1 MQAATSTNK
10 ILTAEM
16 ASRDAETHVNNA
28 ILYRLP
34 GTKTDI
40 EDVTE
45 LMRVTLLK
53 NLDKPT
59 KAFRLGKKNEY
70 SQVRP
75 IKLVFSDEQDKWN
88 FIKRANHG
96 QRSDKMFCKKNVTKE
111 QRNEEYRLR
120 GQIRILWT
128 EQEGSGGYR
137 IKNLS
142 IEKKKTLLRNWEKLN
157 SDGTSSQTEQ

>member
-16 ASRDAETHVNNA
+16 ASRDAATHVNNA

-75 IKLVFSDEQDKWN
+75 IKLVFSDEQNK
-88 FIKRANHG
+88 
-96 QRSDKMFCKKNVTKE
+96 
-111 QRNEEYRLR
+111 
-120 GQIRILWT
+120 
-128 EQEGSGGYR
+128 
-137 IKNLS
+137 
-142 IEKKKTLLRNWEKLN
+142 
-157 SDGTSSQTEQ
+157 